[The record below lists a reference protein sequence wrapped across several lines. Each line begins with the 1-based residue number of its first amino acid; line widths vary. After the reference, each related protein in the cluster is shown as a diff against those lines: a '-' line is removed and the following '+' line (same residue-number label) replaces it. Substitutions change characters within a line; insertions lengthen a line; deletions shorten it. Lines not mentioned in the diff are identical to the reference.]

1 MAKAVT
7 LKNGKQWPTQKAAL
21 AHFKDMLHRYKNGD
35 VVTRDS
41 DIADLTALLA
51 IYDETRACDA
61 SSKIGQGIHHFER
74 LSNSV
79 LGWPT
84 DGFWIFRIDGTSVDF
99 SYIAAVQSA
108 TAK

>member
-7 LKNGKQWPTQKAAL
+7 LKNGRKWPTQKSAL

-35 VVTRDS
+35 VVNHPN
-41 DIADLTALLA
+41 DIDDLAALLT
-51 IYDETRACDA
+51 IYDETRASDEPA
-61 SSKIGQGIHHFER
+61 KIGKGIHHFKR

-84 DGFWIFRIDGTSVDF
+84 DGFWIFRIDETAVDF
-99 SYIAAVQSA
+99 SYIAAVKSA